1 MTTDALVAPKQKAVG
16 EIEIARIAGD
26 IGRTTQH
33 RRSEKH
39 VLNTIIGIQHLRHA
53 ILTRS
58 GEAVRSPYQQLLRT
72 GNMQQLGCP
81 VDASVVCS
89 AIRRV
94 KHRIRIGQVRRN
106 DSGNLIRGIGIL
118 VIQLR
123 QLQPGSER
131 HALRVHNW
139 TLQLVPVTRGE
150 YARLVKRVLSDGV
163 CHDRQ
168 RF

>member
-26 IGRTTQH
+26 IGRATQH

-72 GNMQQLGCP
+72 GKMQQLGRP
-81 VDASVVCS
+81 VDASVVSS

-94 KHRIRIGQVRRN
+94 KHSIRIGQVRRN
-106 DSGNLIRGIGIL
+106 DGGNLIRRIGIL

-123 QLQPGSER
+123 QLQPRSKR
-131 HALRVHNW
+131 NTLRIHNRP
-139 TLQLVPVTRGE
+139 LQPVPIPRGE